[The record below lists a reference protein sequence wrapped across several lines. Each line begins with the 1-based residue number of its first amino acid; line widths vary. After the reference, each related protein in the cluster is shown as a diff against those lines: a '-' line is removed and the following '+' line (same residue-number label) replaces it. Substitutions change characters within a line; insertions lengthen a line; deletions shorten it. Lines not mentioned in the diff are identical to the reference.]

1 MTYVWNP
8 RTGELWADGEPDAYV
23 PCGEMKHKNLPYPIR
38 FGPNGAPLFCCLRPD
53 HKGFPHRDGFGKTW
67 THPTTYVRVQPT

>member
-23 PCGEMKHKNLPYPIR
+23 PCGEMKHKNLPYPIHS
-38 FGPNGAPLFCCLRPD
+38 GPRGAPLFCCLRSD
-53 HKGFPHRDGFGKTW
+53 HEGLHRDGLGQMWAK
-67 THPTTYVRVQPT
+67 PTTYVRIQPT